1 MVFSYKLKIHKCNLS
16 QYFMKIIM
24 TEFYK
29 YRSLSNLKRF
39 IDILI
44 NNRLY
49 AAKYI
54 ELNDPMEGFFL
65 YDPAISRDFINTLR
79 SEKAN
84 TLICSLSKK
93 YTNGLM
99 WSVHADEH
107 KGCCIK
113 LSITSKSWKKIDV
126 TYNKNPVQINAIDIT
141 VDEILK
147 IKSPQWKHEDEV
159 RFIKSN
165 PLQNYIKIKIDTIF
179 LGMKM
184 SRADV
189 SFYTKLINSINP
201 NIKVKKLTRDDIDF
215 GYDI

>member
-1 MVFSYKLKIHKCNLS
+1 
-16 QYFMKIIM
+16 
-24 TEFYK
+24 
-29 YRSLSNLKRF
+29 
-39 IDILI
+39 
-44 NNRLY
+44 
-49 AAKYI
+49 
-54 ELNDPMEGFFL
+54 
-65 YDPAISRDFINTLR
+65 
-79 SEKAN
+79 
-84 TLICSLSKK
+84 
-93 YTNGLM
+93 M